1 MAAPARRVSMAQA
14 TAVAGTLVL
23 VATLLVA
30 VGPAAASPTAR
41 TSPTGYRLL
50 AGDGGVFAFT
60 SPFLGSAA
68 SDPTRCPTNPPG
80 RTMPGGSC
88 WSMAAT
94 MDGGGYYVLNAA
106 TGRIFTYGDAVSY
119 GQPANTPPYQA
130 GAEFA
135 PNAVAIALTADGLGY
150 WVLEEGLSGLGSV
163 QAFGDAASLGDEVS
177 AHVVHNG
184 FPVGIVGSPDGKG
197 YLIVDSDGGVF
208 AFGDA
213 VFAGSLGGT
222 HLNAPVVG
230 LAATR
235 TATATGWRRPTAAS
249 SRSATPSMGAPW
261 AASTCWHPSSPSP
274 PIPPAR
280 VTGWR
285 QRTAA
290 SSRWVERRSSGPWGA
305 GRWPNPSS
313 PSRPEPAPGHNERG
327 TGPPAVP

>member
-1 MAAPARRVSMAQA
+1 MAAPAPRVSMTQA

-80 RTMPGGSC
+80 RTMPEGSC

-184 FPVGIVGSPDGKG
+184 FPVGIVGSSDGKG
-197 YLIVDSDGGVF
+197 YVIVDSDGGVF

-213 VFAGSLGGT
+213 VFAGSMGGT
-222 HLNAPVVG
+222 HLNAPVIG
-230 LAATR
+230 LAATPD
-235 TATATGWRRPTAAS
+235 GNGYWLAAADGGVFS
-249 SRSATPSMGAPW
+249 FGDAVYGGSMGGVHLLAPVI
-261 AASTCWHPSSPSP
+261 A
-274 PIPPAR
+274 I
-280 VTGWR
+280 
-285 QRTAA
+285 TAD
-290 SSRWVERRSSGPWGA
+290 P
-305 GRWPNPSS
+305 
-313 PSRPEPAPGHNERG
+313 
-327 TGPPAVP
+327 TGPGYWLAATDGGVFALGGAPFLGSMGGRSLAQPIVAITT